1 MNQAKVAVVA
11 LTLLAFV
18 AAAVCA
24 AQGEELSAPRG
35 YARKR
40 FLREAT
46 TAASA
51 GTEGDSGSSE
61 SSEESSES
69 NSTDTAKAS
78 TAGVSSEK
86 EKSPTTQKP

>member
-1 MNQAKVAVVA
+1 MNQVKVAVVA

-24 AQGEELSAPRG
+24 AQGDELSPAKE
-35 YARKR
+35 YAKKR

-46 TAASA
+46 TPASA

-78 TAGVSSEK
+78 TAGMSSENAK
-86 EKSPTTQKP
+86 PSTTEKP